1 MSNNSGFNLE
11 SMMVPTKAATVYAA
25 QESSLYLPGGIVPME
40 NVPAGSTVL
49 QVPKLAKAAD
59 VETDSKASPYA
70 NDDFTAKA
78 LNDDVVNIPVTLYA
92 RRTILRD
99 IGGVNPASIG
109 RQLGNA
115 VAQQFDR
122 SITGL
127 FTGFT
132 SNSAIVGSGTS
143 NALTVN
149 DLIDAVQTL
158 RANEVMGSVHAV
170 LHPFQIGSLIKE
182 INTAVYAGGEVQNAA
197 MRSGFVGTLNGIN
210 IYSSAF
216 VSETADT
223 DKLFNGL
230 VFGEEAMRIAMSKNI
245 GLEGARRAESVG
257 FDLVASLAAGVG
269 IVDNTSGIL
278 VQSTGK
284 TVES

>member
-182 INTAVYAGGEVQNAA
+182 INTSAYAGSEVQNAA

-216 VSETADT
+216 VSETTDT

-245 GLEGARRAESVG
+245 ELEGARRAESVG

-278 VQSTGK
+278 VKSTGK
-284 TVES
+284 TVEV

>member
-1 MSNNSGFNLE
+1 
-11 SMMVPTKAATVYAA
+11 
-25 QESSLYLPGGIVPME
+25 ME

-49 QVPKLAKAAD
+49 QVPKLAKAAG

-132 SNSAIVGSGTS
+132 ANSAIVGSGTS

-149 DLIDAVQTL
+149 DLIDAVQSL

-182 INTAVYAGGEVQNAA
+182 INTSDYAGGEVQNAA

-216 VSETADT
+216 VSETTDT

-269 IVDNTSGIL
+269 IVDNTSGIQ
-278 VQSTGK
+278 VKSTGK
-284 TVES
+284 TVEV